1 MFVDFFIKRP
11 VFASVCAII
20 ILLVGMI
27 SLVNLPVAQFPE
39 IAPTAIQVTSNYSGA
54 NAEVVERAV
63 TDILERQINGVE
75 GMRYISSTSSNDGT
89 SSITVTFD
97 RSQNKDIAA
106 VDVQNRVALASP
118 QLPESVNRTGV
129 RVNKESNALLLGI
142 GITSPNGQYDNVF
155 LSNYADRYLVDPL
168 RRITGVGNVRIFG
181 ERLYAMR
188 LWVDP
193 MKLAAQ
199 QLTMEDLSQALREQN
214 LQVGAGQIGAE
225 PAPPGQEYQLDLR
238 ASSQL
243 ADLGDFENLIVKS
256 GPSGSVIRFKDIG
269 RVELGAENY
278 NSFLRFRGEEAVGL
292 GIYQLLDSNALEVA
306 RLVKDEMARLAE
318 NFPEGIEYNVA
329 FDTTEFVQESLFEV
343 VKTLLIAVVLVILV
357 ILVFLQDWRS
367 ALIPALT
374 IPLALI
380 GTFGFVK
387 LFDFSINSLTLF
399 GLTLATG
406 MVVDDAIIV
415 VEQISRFIKVKHE
428 DPKQAAQE
436 AMGELTG
443 AVIATSLVLMA
454 VFIPVAFFPGTTGAL
469 YQQFALTIAFSILL
483 STFLALTLT
492 PSLCALLLREGQEP
506 PAAIAWF
513 FNWFNRRLERVRQ
526 LYGGAL
532 QRLVKFK
539 TIVVGVFVLLIGATA
554 WLYLTVP
561 TAFLPD
567 EDQGYFITIIQA
579 PQGVSLQYTSRV
591 MAQVEKE
598 LLAVP
603 EITATFAV
611 GGFSFS
617 GNSPNQGIIFSR
629 LKPWGER
636 PAPNQS
642 VQAIIG
648 QMFGKFSQIPE
659 ANIFPLNPPPIRGL
673 GQFGGFDFQLQDL
686 RVNSGLDT
694 MVATMGQILG
704 AANQSPD
711 LQRVFSTFQAN
722 SPQLI
727 VNVDRN
733 RAKSLGVPVDQIF
746 QTMETAL
753 GSSYVNDFV
762 LQGRTYRVY
771 LQADEQ
777 FRSSPEDINRL
788 YVRSESGTMIPMANL
803 VKVTQGV
810 GAPIITHY
818 NLFRSIAITGS
829 ANQGVSTG
837 QAMNAMAA
845 IARQVMPPGF
855 DFQWSGISLEE
866 VTSQGQAPIIFG
878 LGLLFVFL
886 VLAAQYENY
895 VDPVII
901 LLSVPL
907 AILGALMAQSLRGF
921 PNDVYCQIGL
931 VMLIGLSSKNAILIV
946 EFANQLRAQGYPIVK
961 AALEAAQ
968 DRLRPILMTGFST
981 LFGIFP
987 LAIAT
992 GAGAGS
998 RQALGTAVFGGML
1011 VATFLSLFVVP
1022 VLYIVV
1028 KTISGQLLAP
1038 KSSPSEPL
1046 PEAQPQSPTPA
1057 PHQNG

>member
-1 MFVDFFIKRP
+1 M
-11 VFASVCAII
+11 
-20 ILLVGMI
+20 
-27 SLVNLPVAQFPE
+27 Q
-39 IAPTAIQVTSNYSGA
+39 
-54 NAEVVERAV
+54 
-63 TDILERQINGVE
+63 
-75 GMRYISSTSSNDGT
+75 
-89 SSITVTFD
+89 
-97 RSQNKDIAA
+97 
-106 VDVQNRVALASP
+106 
-118 QLPESVNRTGV
+118 
-129 RVNKESNALLLGI
+129 
-142 GITSPNGQYDNVF
+142 
-155 LSNYADRYLVDPL
+155 
-168 RRITGVGNVRIFG
+168 
-181 ERLYAMR
+181 
-188 LWVDP
+188 
-193 MKLAAQ
+193 
-199 QLTMEDLSQALREQN
+199 
-214 LQVGAGQIGAE
+214 
-225 PAPPGQEYQLDLR
+225 
-238 ASSQL
+238 
-243 ADLGDFENLIVKS
+243 
-256 GPSGSVIRFKDIG
+256 
-269 RVELGAENY
+269 
-278 NSFLRFRGEEAVGL
+278 
-292 GIYQLLDSNALEVA
+292 
-306 RLVKDEMARLAE
+306 
-318 NFPEGIEYNVA
+318 
-329 FDTTEFVQESLFEV
+329 
-343 VKTLLIAVVLVILV
+343 
-357 ILVFLQDWRS
+357 
-367 ALIPALT
+367 
-374 IPLALI
+374 
-380 GTFGFVK
+380 
-387 LFDFSINSLTLF
+387 
-399 GLTLATG
+399 
-406 MVVDDAIIV
+406 
-415 VEQISRFIKVKHE
+415 
-428 DPKQAAQE
+428 
-436 AMGELTG
+436 ELTG

-506 PAAIAWF
+506 PAFIAWF
-513 FNWFNRRLERVRQ
+513 FNLFNRGLDRVRDG
-526 LYGGAL
+526 YGST
-532 QRLVKFK
+532 LVILVELRGWVIGGFL
-539 TIVVGVFVLLIGATA
+539 VLIGATA

-636 PAPNQS
+636 TAPNQS

-686 RVNSGLDT
+686 RVNSELGT
-694 MVATMGQILG
+694 MVGTMGEILG
-704 AANQSPD
+704 AANQNPS
-711 LQRVFSTFQAN
+711 LTRVFTTFQAN

-727 VNVDRN
+727 VDVNRN

-777 FRSSPEDINRL
+777 FRSSPDDINRL
-788 YVRSESGTMIPMANL
+788 YVRSEGGTMIPLANL
-803 VKVTQGV
+803 VSVTQGV

-829 ANQGVSTG
+829 AAMGISTG
-837 QAMNAMAA
+837 QAMDTMAA

-855 DFQWSGISLEE
+855 NFQWSGISLEE
-866 VTSQGQAPIIFG
+866 MGSQGQAPLIFS

-895 VDPVII
+895 IDPFII

-907 AILGALMAQSLRGF
+907 AILGALTAQTLRGF

-961 AALEAAQ
+961 AALEAAK

-987 LAIAT
+987 LVIAT

-1022 VLYIVV
+1022 ILYIIV
-1028 KTISGQLLAP
+1028 KSIGGQKIPQAVAP
-1038 KSSPSEPL
+1038 NSPPDGIE
-1046 PEAQPQSPTPA
+1046 QQS
-1057 PHQNG
+1057 